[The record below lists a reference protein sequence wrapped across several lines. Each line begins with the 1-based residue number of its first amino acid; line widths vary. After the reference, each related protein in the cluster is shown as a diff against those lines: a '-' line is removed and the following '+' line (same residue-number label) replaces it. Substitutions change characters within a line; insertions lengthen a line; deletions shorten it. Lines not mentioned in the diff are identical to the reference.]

1 MEFYILSPTCPIRA
15 TRFWRTALKKVA
27 SLATNTLYTHLGL
40 LGQLK
45 KYKLYTLLSRT
56 QNI

>member
-1 MEFYILSPTCPIRA
+1 MEFYILNPTCPIRA
-15 TRFWRTALKKVA
+15 TRFWRTALKKVDLLIRNA
-27 SLATNTLYTHLGL
+27 PYGHLGL